1 MRSVLFSYG
10 TETRHQRAH
19 IWEENNREG
28 RAGGALI
35 QISSVTIT
43 HNNIWAHLTNLSL
56 ARSLALS
63 LSQSHSLASRWT
75 AGCGASRGT
84 TSAPDTPKQLT
95 RRLTDKHDDTNTTR
109 GFKIRAVEEQALVPS
124 TLVTAEWLSD
134 SEEEDTVL
142 AVWRKEKVRDCHLT
156 EGSFCQYQT
165 HLRLSH
171 TGSLTF
177 SRVFFFS
184 WGDSSV
190 INGDNWIAARDVNA
204 LGVGH

>member
-35 QISSVTIT
+35 QISSVHTI
-43 HNNIWAHLTNLSL
+43 ISELTSPTY
-56 ARSLALS
+56 RSLALSLS

-171 TGSLTF
+171 TVSLTF

>member
-63 LSQSHSLASRWT
+63 LSVSFARVSVNRW
-75 AGCGASRGT
+75 
-84 TSAPDTPKQLT
+84 L
-95 RRLTDKHDDTNTTR
+95 
-109 GFKIRAVEEQALVPS
+109 
-124 TLVTAEWLSD
+124 
-134 SEEEDTVL
+134 
-142 AVWRKEKVRDCHLT
+142 WRISWYNKRT
-156 EGSFCQYQT
+156 W
-165 HLRLSH
+165 H
-171 TGSLTF
+171 T
-177 SRVFFFS
+177 
-184 WGDSSV
+184 
-190 INGDNWIAARDVNA
+190 
-204 LGVGH
+204 